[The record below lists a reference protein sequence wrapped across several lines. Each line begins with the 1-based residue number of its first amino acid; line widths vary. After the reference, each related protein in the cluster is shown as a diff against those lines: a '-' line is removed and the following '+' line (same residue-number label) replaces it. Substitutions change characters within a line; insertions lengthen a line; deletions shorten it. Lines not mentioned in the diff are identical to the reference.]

1 LYRRSKMK
9 KADVVI
15 VGGSAAGIEAAIVV
29 QKHYKLDKVIVI
41 RKESKVLVPCG
52 IPYIMGTLQSIEKNV
67 VPDALLGDAELI
79 IDEVASIHR
88 GAKTVTTAKGETI
101 GYDKLILATGS
112 RPVVPPIPGADL
124 GNVFTVKKDMDY
136 LQQLQDALKQAKD
149 VVIVGGGFI
158 GAEFADECRKMG
170 LNVTVVEL
178 LEHCLLLN
186 CDDYFCTR
194 IEDTLREH
202 NVHVNTICRV
212 ASISGG
218 EKVEYVECEKG
229 LRFKADVVILAI
241 GVTPNN
247 ELARDAGLE
256 IGERKGIMVDQYM
269 RTSDPDI
276 FAIGDCAEK
285 FCFFTRKPVA
295 TRLASIATR
304 EARIAVANLFELR
317 WSNEGTMGVFG
328 TMIVDTAIGVA
339 GLTER
344 AAREAGYNIVVGE
357 AVAVDKH
364 PGSMPGA
371 KEMRVRL
378 IFERRSEKMI
388 GGEACGGI
396 TAGEISNVMA
406 SAIANGMTAEKIV
419 VSPMGTHPML
429 TASPL
434 VYQIVNAAAEAD
446 LKLKEQ
452 AVLEHR
458 EAIRRAA
465 ELKPILV
472 VDDEAILRESLRDWL
487 ISAGYTVQAVER
499 GEEALKAI
507 EEQDFGVAI
516 LDFKLPGKNGIEV
529 LREARVRRPQLQGIL
544 ITAYPSWETAVES
557 MKLGAVDYLSK
568 PFSLDTLEKLVQ
580 KALVPV
586 EARG

>member
-1 LYRRSKMK
+1 VE

-15 VGGSAAGIEAAIVV
+15 IGGSAAGIEAAMVI
-29 QKHYKLDKVIVI
+29 QKQYKLEKIIVI
-41 RKESKVLVPCG
+41 RNEPKVLVPCG
-52 IPYIMGTLQSIEKNV
+52 IPYIIGTLESIEKNV
-67 VPDALLGDAELI
+67 IPDALLGNAELLV
-79 IDEVASIHR
+79 DEVTSINR
-88 GAKTVTTAKGETI
+88 ETKTVTTAGGKTI
-101 GYDKLILATGS
+101 GYGKLILATGS
-112 RPVVPPIPGADL
+112 RPVVPPIPGAELD
-124 GNVFTVKKDMDY
+124 NVFTVKKDMAY
-136 LQQLQDALKQAKD
+136 LQKLQDALKQAKD

-158 GAEFADECRKMG
+158 GAEFADECHKMG

-194 IEDTLREH
+194 IEDALREH
-202 NVHVNTICRV
+202 DLQVNTGCRV
-212 ASISGG
+212 KSINGTK
-218 EKVEYVECEKG
+218 KVENVECEKG

-241 GVTPNN
+241 GVVPNN

-304 EARIAVANLFELR
+304 EARIAVANLFATR
-317 WSNEGTMGVFG
+317 QSNEGTMGVFG
-328 TMIVDTAIGVA
+328 TMIAGTAIGVA

-344 AAREAGYNIVVGE
+344 AARNAGFDIVIGE
-357 AVAVDKH
+357 AAAVDKH

-371 KEMRVRL
+371 REMLVRL
-378 IFERRSEKMI
+378 IFEQRSGKII
-388 GGEACGGI
+388 GGEACGGM
-396 TAGEISNVMA
+396 TAGEVSNVMA
-406 SAIANGMTAEKIV
+406 SLIANGMTAEKIAT
-419 VSPMGTHPML
+419 SQMGTHPLL

-434 VYQIVNAAAEAD
+434 VYQIVNAAAEAE

-452 AVLEHR
+452 TALGR
-458 EAIRRAA
+458 QEAIRRAG
-465 ELKPILV
+465 EMKPILV
-472 VDDEAILRESLRDWL
+472 VDDETILRESLRDWL
-487 ISAGYTVQAVER
+487 TNAGYTVEAVGQ
-499 GEEALKAI
+499 GEDALKAVR
-507 EEQDFGVAI
+507 EQDFGVAI

-529 LREARVRRPQLQGIL
+529 LREARALRPQLQGIL
-544 ITAYPSWETAVES
+544 VTAYPSWETAVES

-586 EARG
+586 EAKA